1 MNTQRNPVADI
12 ARGLGIVLIVF
23 GHNRIVQNDP
33 GTLYRIIFSFHLPLF
48 FFLSGAFLAPEKDPA
63 TILKQRADSLLKPY
77 FVVLLLLGAA
87 CMIQAHAFSADYVL
101 GMFYAT
107 GSSVLWTPLWFLPH
121 LLLAQ
126 FLATYLLNFFE
137 PEKFG
142 GPLLVVA
149 LLLIGVPLLWFGHD
163 FSPFT
168 LQLLPTI
175 EHHIVGLPWSI
186 DLLPVSTAF
195 VMTGY
200 FGKDTLTQTPTQGLR
215 AALVAGIAFA
225 MLHLGFTDT
234 LDMNERRYDSIIV
247 SSLMAFAGI
256 RMTIGLSC
264 ALGAVSF
271 LRTALSQL
279 GVASL
284 FIFIFH
290 GYVQG
295 RFTGYFTNRL
305 TDMPTLAALLGCAAG
320 VLLPFLAYRISLRS
334 TLVSAMLLPVF
345 RKRDI
350 AKA

>member
-1 MNTQRNPVADI
+1 MNTQRNAVADI

-33 GTLYRIIFSFHLPLF
+33 GELYRVIFSFHLPLF
-48 FFLSGAFLAPEKDPA
+48 FFLSGVFLSPEKDPA

-87 CMIQAHAFSADYVL
+87 YMIQTYAFSIDYAF
-101 GMFYAT
+101 GIFYAV

-126 FLATYLLNFFE
+126 LLAAYLLRFFE

-142 GPLLVVA
+142 SILLVIA
-149 LLLIGVPLLWFGHD
+149 LLLLGVPLLWFGHAY
-163 FSPFT
+163 SPFT
-168 LQLLPTI
+168 LELLPNV
-175 EHHIVGLPWSI
+175 EHHIIGLPWSL

-195 VMTGY
+195 VIAGY
-200 FGKDTLTQTPTQGLR
+200 FSKNIMMQTPMQGLR
-215 AALVAGIAFA
+215 AALVASVVFVA
-225 MLHLGFTDT
+225 LHLFSHDT

-247 SSLMAFAGI
+247 SSLMAFSGI
-256 RMTIGLSC
+256 RMTLGLSC
-264 ALGAVSF
+264 CFVAVPF
-271 LRTALSQL
+271 LARPLAQL

-295 RFTGYFTNRL
+295 RFTGYFMSRL
-305 TDMPTLAALLGCAAG
+305 TDTPTLAALLGCVAG

-334 TLVSAMLLPVF
+334 ALVSAMLLPVF
-345 RKRDI
+345 RKREI